1 MEARLEQEVD
11 GLRGAIGGCQLD
23 SSSEPVQISRG
34 LIDVQEGL
42 TERGV
47 FLVSELHVAE
57 LHDVAASDPH
67 GLRGHSLGNIDHRG
81 DRPASMLLLY
91 RGLGAVPLRRT
102 TMFTC

>member
-81 DRPASMLLLY
+81 DRRVLPF
-91 RGLGAVPLRRT
+91 GAVRHRCSCCTGGSARFL
-102 TMFTC
+102 